1 MMVARRCSIRATVI
15 IASCLCHL
23 LRHVIAARPH
33 LRSQSLASNLQVQ
46 SGHSKYAHARCPA
59 WHDPS
64 AFILRKHAQQL
75 MPNRRVKK
83 RKSVTLVTQGTLD
96 RLESF
101 KVTLTRWK
109 GPISL
114 VLYARP
120 NGQNDV
126 NALRMWAHTHKRR
139 FAAGSSVKLI
149 LDNNMSRPYPIN
161 VLRNIA
167 LGGAHTPF
175 VFPLDIDF
183 VPSQDLYHEIV
194 HNLPRVK
201 EAMVV
206 PAFEVTDGN
215 IHLPPPKTKYDLL
228 RRIPRAFHVNKA
240 PFAHKATR
248 SLKWLSSSRAKY
260 HVRIDSRTHES
271 YEPYVVVRRKSLPGY
286 DERFQGYGFN
296 KVQWILCLRCTGY
309 RFSVLGRA
317 FVTHLNHDTFS
328 DPSQRSIR
336 KEQHV
341 RSDTAMTNFVKELQ
355 CPLAK
360 MPVNRN
366 RFFSGP

>member
-1 MMVARRCSIRATVI
+1 MVAQPSSIRVTI
-15 IASCLCHL
+15 IIVSCFCHL
-23 LRHVIAARPH
+23 LLHVIAARPN
-33 LRSQSLASNLQVQ
+33 LRSHSLALSQQVQ
-46 SGHSKYAHARCPA
+46 SGHSKQAHAQCPT
-59 WHDPS
+59 WHDP
-64 AFILRKHAQQL
+64 AALVLRKHAQQL
-75 MPNRRVKK
+75 MPKRRVKR

-101 KVTLTRWK
+101 QVTLTRWK
-109 GPISL
+109 GPISI

-120 NGQNDV
+120 NVQNDA
-126 NALRMWAHTHKRR
+126 NALRMWAHMNKRR
-139 FAAGSSVKLI
+139 FAAGSSVKLV
-149 LDNNMSRPYPIN
+149 LDNNISRPYPIN

-167 LGGAHTPF
+167 LGGARTPF

-194 HNLPRVK
+194 SNLPRIK
-201 EAMVV
+201 QAMVV

-248 SLKWLSSSRAKY
+248 SLKWLSESKAKY
-260 HVRIDSRTHES
+260 HIRVDSRTHES

-286 DERFQGYGFN
+286 DERFMGYGFN
-296 KVQWILCLRCTGY
+296 KVQWVLCLRCSGY
-309 RFSVLGRA
+309 RFTVLGRA
-317 FVTHLNHDTFS
+317 FVTHLNHNTLS
-328 DPSQRSIR
+328 VHNDPHR
-336 KEQHV
+336 KEQHE
-341 RSDTAMTNFVKELQ
+341 RSDIAMNDFVKELQ

-360 MPVNRN
+360 SPAYRN
-366 RFFSGP
+366 RFFSPGS